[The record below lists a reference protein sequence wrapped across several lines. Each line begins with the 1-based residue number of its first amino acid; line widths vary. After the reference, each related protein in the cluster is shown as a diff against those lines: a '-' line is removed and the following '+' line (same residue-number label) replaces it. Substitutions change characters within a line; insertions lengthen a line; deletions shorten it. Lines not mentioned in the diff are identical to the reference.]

1 MSMDYWQIIYT
12 TNQIYEAEMVR
23 NIMED
28 HEIECVI
35 MNKQD
40 SPHLFGEI
48 EVLVPNEN
56 VHTAKQL
63 ILKFEG
69 E

>member
-1 MSMDYWQIIYT
+1 
-12 TNQIYEAEMVR
+12 
-23 NIMED
+23 
-28 HEIECVI
+28 

-40 SPHLFGEI
+40 STYRFGEI

-56 VHTAKQL
+56 VLAAKQL

>member
-1 MSMDYWQIIYT
+1 MLENWEVIYT
-12 TNQIYEAEMVR
+12 TNKLYEAEMVR

-28 HEIECVI
+28 HDMECVL

-40 SPHLFGEI
+40 SAYGFGEI
-48 EVLVPNEN
+48 QVYVPVEN
-56 VHTAKQL
+56 VLAAKQL
-63 ILKFEG
+63 ILEFES

>member
-1 MSMDYWQIIYT
+1 MDNWEVIYT
-12 TNQIYEAEMVR
+12 TNQLYEAEMVR

-28 HEIECVI
+28 HEIECVL

-40 SPHLFGEI
+40 STYRFGDI
-48 EVLVPNEN
+48 EVWVPVES
-56 VHTAKQL
+56 VLFAKQL

>member
-1 MSMDYWQIIYT
+1 MDNWEVIYS

-28 HEIECVI
+28 HDIECVI

-40 SPHLFGEI
+40 STYRFGEI

-56 VHTAKQL
+56 VLAAKQL

>member
-1 MSMDYWQIIYT
+1 MDNWEVIYT
-12 TNQIYEAEMVR
+12 TNQVYEADMVR

-28 HEIECVI
+28 NGIECVI

-40 SPHLFGEI
+40 STYRFGEI

-56 VHTAKQL
+56 VLSAKQL

>member
-1 MSMDYWQIIYT
+1 MDNWEVIYT
-12 TNQIYEAEMVR
+12 TNQMYEAEMVR

-28 HEIECVI
+28 HDIECVI

-40 SPHLFGEI
+40 SMRLFGEI
-48 EVLVPNEN
+48 ELLVPNEN
-56 VHTAKQL
+56 VLAAKQL

>member
-1 MSMDYWQIIYT
+1 MDNWEVIYT
-12 TNQIYEAEMVR
+12 TNQVYEADMVR

-28 HEIECVI
+28 NGIECVI

-40 SPHLFGEI
+40 STYRFGEI

-56 VHTAKQL
+56 VLTAKQL

>member
-1 MSMDYWQIIYT
+1 MLENWEVIYT
-12 TNQIYEAEMVR
+12 TNKLYEAEMVR

-28 HEIECVI
+28 HDMECVL

-40 SPHLFGEI
+40 SAYGFGEI
-48 EVLVPNEN
+48 QVYVPVENVLV
-56 VHTAKQL
+56 AKQL
-63 ILKFEG
+63 ILEFES